1 MADGY
6 VLLEI
11 NTEGDFRV
19 QGDQVHWFDF
29 RLQDV
34 CFSDAEGED
43 QLYNQLPVGL
53 RDCLVMVMFDYKC
66 NCSRDWAG
74 DYDCDEEFIVSSHYI
89 VKEGYKEFYREL
101 VTVELE
107 SFNDFGSEKEEY
119 YLDVVGDW
127 EEFYD
132 EDFVPF
138 KKQPKKINGVIDL
151 WDLIKG
157 KDF

>member
-6 VLLEI
+6 VLLEVT
-11 NTEGDFRV
+11 TEGEFRV
-19 QGDQVHWFDF
+19 QGEQVNWFDF

-34 CFSDAEGED
+34 CFFDAEGLD
-43 QLYNQLPVGL
+43 QLVSQLPDL
-53 RDCLVMVMFDYKC
+53 KDCLVMVTFDYECK
-66 NCSRDWAG
+66 CSRDWEG
-74 DYDCDEEFIVSSHYI
+74 GFDCDEEFFVTSHYI

-101 VTVELE
+101 ITVELE
-107 SFNDFGSEKEEY
+107 SFNDFNTEAKEDFY
-119 YLDVVGDW
+119 DTVIADW

-138 KKQPKKINGVIDL
+138 KKQPKQINGVIDL